1 MVGTPR
7 ELLERALPALDRAA
21 GSKRATEL
29 SEADVIAA
37 LAETAGTPNAPL
49 TLKHWPAI
57 GPLDLVLDDE
67 IGIEL
72 QWCISGDGLAG
83 CAWDIAK
90 LAAAIA
96 EHRLSSGWIVGAA
109 PSWHWETR
117 RRGVE
122 LFRPH
127 IYVNDDL
134 VEDYEDW
141 WRLWCNEVM
150 SRPTHLPRSF
160 ALVETGELAGARI
173 GRVPF
178 TFRFARVEVRAS
190 TWNPYVCP
198 HHWRDRLC
206 LPRPWDPEG
215 TGEIVTPR
223 QSERL
228 LAHWAS

>member
-1 MVGTPR
+1 MPG

-21 GSKRATEL
+21 SAKRATEL
-29 SEADVIAA
+29 SEADVLAA
-37 LAETAGTPNAPL
+37 LAQGAGTASVPL

-57 GPLDLVLDDE
+57 GPLDLVLDGD

-83 CAWDIAK
+83 SAWDIAK
-90 LAAAIA
+90 LAATIA
-96 EHRLSSGWIVGAA
+96 EHKLAAGWIIGAA

-122 LFRPH
+122 LYREQA
-127 IYVNDDL
+127 YTSDDL

-160 ALVETGELAGARI
+160 AVVEAGELAGARI

-178 TFRFARVEVRAS
+178 TFRFARVELRAS
-190 TWNPYVCP
+190 VWNPYVCP
-198 HHWRDRLC
+198 HHWRDRRC

-223 QSERL
+223 DSERL
-228 LAHWAS
+228 LAQWSA